1 MATKK
6 IYRFIELALEQ
17 TEQKKWSQAAA
28 VTVALLTCPRAQ
40 GIAANMIYRYKIN
53 EMYQEEIVSDIAT
66 IMQMKMIDKLDAISS
81 VYYVYYK
88 VAMWVCSNYRKKSS
102 QSVNTP
108 EKSFS
113 DFSFQDETLVEVMD
127 RLQPEVNE
135 GESEAVIHAIDLD
148 KARQLFQQKV
158 AEQGW
163 PEHIQRN
170 RTRRGRPLKVAA

>member
-1 MATKK
+1 MEGIGVERMDAEAGGHRTQR
-6 IYRFIELALEQ
+6 IPP
-17 TEQKKWSQAAA
+17 TERSGRVHSST
-28 VTVALLTCPRAQ
+28 VTVAVLD
-40 GIAANMIYRYKIN
+40 G
-53 EMYQEEIVSDIAT
+53 VSH
-66 IMQMKMIDKLDAISS
+66 IS
-81 VYYVYYK
+81 V
-88 VAMWVCSNYRKKSS
+88 
-102 QSVNTP
+102 P

-170 RTRRGRPLKVAA
+170 RTRRGRPLKAAA